1 MLKAPPPRTSADVPV
16 IVIGAGPYG
25 LSVTRHLRK
34 AGVTTHTFG
43 TPMSFWRDHMPVGML
58 LRSAWTACNIGSSKG
73 PLTLEAFE
81 AASERNIPDPVPL
94 DDFIDY
100 GLWYQEQV
108 VPDLDHRMVTNVSRQ
123 GSQFVATL
131 DDGDQVVASRVV
143 VAAGISLFARRP
155 VLFDHLSPEQ
165 SSPAVDHDDLSR
177 FSGARVAVVGC
188 GQSALESAALLAEGG
203 AKVELIARSSSI
215 NWLRTGKPDDPRWL
229 SSILYTDTDVGPPGL
244 NRLTQAPDV
253 FRRLPRRAQTKLA
266 YRAIRPAG
274 AGWLIDRLADVPL
287 TLGRSIRSAESLS
300 DGAVRLALSDGTSR
314 DVDHVLLGVG
324 YQVDVTQ
331 YPFLDASILSGL
343 DRVAGY
349 PRLHPGLESSIP
361 GLHFAGAPTAW
372 SFGPLTRFVSGTW
385 YTGEQIARSA
395 AQEAARAAV

>member
-165 SSPAVDHDDLSR
+165 SSPPSTTTTSPVLRCTGRGGWLRSECPGERGAACRGGSQGRADRALEQHQLVADRKAGRSSVAVVDPLHRHRRRPPWSQSPDAGSRRVPPASPAGADEAGLSGDPAGR
-177 FSGARVAVVGC
+177 SWMADRQARRCSSDSRQINPFGRVAVGW
-188 GQSALESAALLAEGG
+188 GS
-203 AKVELIARSSSI
+203 
-215 NWLRTGKPDDPRWL
+215 PPR
-229 SSILYTDTDVGPPGL
+229 P
-244 NRLTQAPDV
+244 Q
-253 FRRLPRRAQTKLA
+253 RRHQPRR
-266 YRAIRPAG
+266 
-274 AGWLIDRLADVPL
+274 
-287 TLGRSIRSAESLS
+287 
-300 DGAVRLALSDGTSR
+300 
-314 DVDHVLLGVG
+314 
-324 YQVDVTQ
+324 
-331 YPFLDASILSGL
+331 
-343 DRVAGY
+343 
-349 PRLHPGLESSIP
+349 
-361 GLHFAGAPTAW
+361 
-372 SFGPLTRFVSGTW
+372 
-385 YTGEQIARSA
+385 
-395 AQEAARAAV
+395 